1 MMSALGS
8 SKLFS
13 CAVFSGL
20 ILLSPAAYADSKIVT
35 LSVPGMYC
43 EMCPA
48 TVSKALRK
56 VDGVEKV
63 AASYETKE
71 AVVTFDDAK
80 TSVAALQKATTNAG
94 YPSTPTR

>member
-1 MMSALGS
+1 M

-13 CAVFSGL
+13 GAVLSSL
-20 ILLSPAAYADSKIVT
+20 IVLSPAAYADSKTVT

-48 TVSKALRK
+48 TVSKALKK

-63 AASYETKE
+63 AASYKAKE
-71 AVVTFDDAK
+71 AVVTFDDGK
-80 TSVAALQKATTNAG
+80 TSVAALQKATANAG
-94 YPSTPTR
+94 YPSTPKY

>member
-1 MMSALGS
+1 MSALGS

-13 CAVFSGL
+13 CAVLSGVIL
-20 ILLSPAAYADSKIVT
+20 ISPAAYADSKTVT

-94 YPSTPTR
+94 YPSTPKQ